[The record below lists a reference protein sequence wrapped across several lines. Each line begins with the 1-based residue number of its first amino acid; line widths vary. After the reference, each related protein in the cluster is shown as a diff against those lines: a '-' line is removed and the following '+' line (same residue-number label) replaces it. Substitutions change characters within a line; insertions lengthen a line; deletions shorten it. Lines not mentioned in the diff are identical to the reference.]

1 MNVYCERDGLVAVG
15 PIGIILS
22 AWDKRDD
29 TDLGTPWPDNLPA
42 CVLLPVSPE
51 CGWALALPLPLD
63 AAVDRW
69 RAPGGCLPNR
79 LRVLFTFS
87 AVLRHGVTL
96 TEIDAMADLLP
107 TLRGIPVAPLCAC
120 LPLEVER
127 LLMMFFY
134 TYTRTEGRALASQLA
149 AGAP

>member
-1 MNVYCERDGLVAVG
+1 MTVYCARDGLVAMG
-15 PIGIILS
+15 PIATILS

-51 CGWALALPLPLD
+51 SGWALAIPSPLY

-79 LRVLFTFS
+79 FRVLFTFS
-87 AVLRHGVTL
+87 TVLRHGVTL
-96 TEIDAMADLLP
+96 TDIDAMADLLP
-107 TLRGIPVAPLCAC
+107 TLRSIPVAPLCAC
-120 LPLEVER
+120 LPLEVEA
-127 LLMMFFY
+127 LLMVFFD
-134 TYTRTEGRALASQLA
+134 TASRTAARALASQLA
-149 AGAP
+149 AGAL